1 MARDIIADL
10 WNTASE
16 SPRDLEIQ
24 QKIEWV
30 KEATSEAIMDTF
42 EGEKPITSNIHPTAK
57 VHPTAQIDPSVE
69 IPEGCEIGEGVVIEE
84 EVRLKSQ
91 VTIWDHSTIKEWC
104 KIWIKASI
112 WDNSIIEENVNLW
125 HQATI
130 WNNCHIKEWCRIG
143 GKASIWDNSI
153 IEENVSLWDQVTIW
167 DNCLIK
173 EKCRIFHKTT
183 VWKGSNIWMH
193 SNIDPEVVI
202 EENVTLWNYV
212 RIQGPE
218 TTIGKKSVIWDNVS
232 LTWYKDDNLKVMK
245 IWGNCIIKGNPNI
258 DPYFYG
264 SYAPDKGLRYRRHSE
279 RISPPAKLLVKY
291 KICTEILPNVII
303 DEEGKFEGFR
313 TLDKKKE
320 PKSLKENRSLERI
333 LTSLSDIV
341 FKDIK

>member
-24 QKIEWV
+24 QKIKWA

-112 WDNSIIEENVNLW
+112 WDNSIIEEKV
-125 HQATI
+125 I
-130 WNNCHIKEWCRIG
+130 
-143 GKASIWDNSI
+143 
-153 IEENVSLWDQVTIW
+153 LWDQVTIW

-173 EKCRIFHKTT
+173 EKCRISYKTT

-202 EENVTLWNYV
+202 KENVTLWNYV

-264 SYAPDKGLRYRRHSE
+264 SHAPDKGLRYRRHSE

-303 DEEGKFEGFR
+303 DEEGKFQGFR
-313 TLDKKKE
+313 RLDEKKE
-320 PKSLKENRSLERI
+320 PKSLKEKFTSLKENRSLERI